1 MNRRRVA
8 VKDKAVSRLDGIDAD
23 LVEWV
28 RVGDLLSRLEPE
40 RFARLLALGQ
50 SYASTHD
57 DELEDRKVFEA
68 RLSYALGGKPSGSP
82 S

>member
-1 MNRRRVA
+1 M
-8 VKDKAVSRLDGIDAD
+8 
-23 LVEWV
+23 EWV
-28 RVGDLLSRLEPE
+28 RVGDLLRQREPE

-57 DELEDRKVFEA
+57 DELETRAVFDA
-68 RLSYALGGKPSGSP
+68 RLCFVLGAKSRGSA

>member
-1 MNRRRVA
+1 MRQVVLTGALSLGNPA
-8 VKDKAVSRLDGIDAD
+8 ED

-28 RVGDLLSRLEPE
+28 RVGDLLRQCEPE

-50 SYASTHD
+50 SYASAHD
-57 DELEDRKVFEA
+57 EELEPRAVFEA
-68 RLSYALGGKPSGSP
+68 RLCFVTGKKSRDSL